1 MNRPLFARIQSR
13 ASAAEERRGGAQLR
27 RRLLDELSGD
37 VVEIGAGSGVSFA
50 YYPTSV
56 RSLVAVE
63 PEPHLRALAERAAHA
78 APIPVRVVDGT
89 AESLPLEDG
98 SVDAAVIAGVLCSV
112 PDPEAALREVAR
124 VLRPGAELRFY
135 EHVRARNARLR
146 RLQRLLDETVWP
158 GTFGGCHTT
167 RDPTAA
173 LVASGF
179 AIERSERF
187 SFRPTLL
194 ATPIAP
200 RLLGRAVKNRHSAP

>member
-1 MNRPLFARIQSR
+1 
-13 ASAAEERRGGAQLR
+13 
-27 RRLLDELSGD
+27 
-37 VVEIGAGSGVSFA
+37 
-50 YYPTSV
+50 V

-98 SVDAAVIAGVLCSV
+98 SVD
-112 PDPEAALREVAR
+112 R

-146 RLQRLLDETVWP
+146 RLQRVLDETVWP

-179 AIERSERF
+179 AIDRSERF

-200 RLLGRAVKNRHSAP
+200 RLLGRAVKNRHSVVGRAPRLK